1 MRFIASILLIFGS
14 FLAQA
19 QPATMEQ
26 LTEYMTGTFN
36 SAQQAERDTAYLN
49 VQLKMQRIWEKQ
61 NDGVWLYVEQAVA
74 STPDKPYRQ
83 RIYKLEEH
91 GTNKYLSRVFELP
104 DPSNYIGAAEKPKR
118 FKALSPED
126 LEEMEGCAINMI
138 YDERKQKFLG
148 NIVDMCHND
157 WNGAY
162 VASSEVEITKNKLI
176 SWDRGWDSN
185 GKQVWGAEKGGYEFI
200 KQ

>member
-1 MRFIASILLIFGS
+1 MLE
-14 FLAQA
+14 A
-19 QPATMEQ
+19 QPASMEQ
-26 LTEYMTGTFN
+26 LTQYMTGSFT
-36 SAQQAERDTAYLN
+36 SEAQSKRDTAYLN
-49 VQLKMQRIWEKQ
+49 VSLKMERIWQKQ
-61 NDGVWLYVEQAVA
+61 GDGVWLYVEQALV

-91 GTNKYLSRVFELP
+91 GTNKFLSRVFELP
-104 DPSNYIGAAEKPKR
+104 DPSQYIGAAEKPKR
-118 FKALSPED
+118 FKDLSPED
-126 LEEMEGCAINMI
+126 LDEMDGCSINMV
-138 YDERKQKFLG
+138 YDEKKKMFIG

-162 VASSEVEITKNKLI
+162 VASSEVEITADKLI